1 MNELEHRFGKQ
12 AAEEWSYLLD
22 FLELST
28 GFSSN
33 IILVPDAGAA
43 RVCASLLEQFLKTK
57 GQRLEQIEI
66 GTPEELQAQFAP
78 WLLEGANLEG
88 AGAIWLA
95 SVSTK
100 FDPQHQAWRSAW
112 QYAVARVNERRDEL
126 IRRYNIP
133 IFIVAAVW
141 TNEMLQLS
149 AKDWWSIRSMLVN
162 IKPEVVLSDL
172 RPEQRDNALEMGRQV
187 LREDVSGDALL
198 DPDLALETAAQLRGV
213 KGEEKTLIRILERAY
228 HGLIHRERFA
238 EAEAIAREALSVEE
252 ATNTTTSEKIGSL
265 LKIGFA
271 LLRQDQLYEAEKVL
285 LIALELEE
293 ANGNSPFTH
302 GNIMDLL
309 GRVYFELGRLN
320 EAEKAFELALE
331 LMDRSNVSL
340 AIRGIILDF
349 LGRVLLESHRLEEAE
364 KVFRAS
370 LKCLKEGGASLAES
384 SVTMSSLGHAL
395 LELGHLEESEQT
407 FRTALE
413 LAIKGG
419 ASLTSCGIVIDAL
432 GLVLVSSGRL
442 EEAEKAFVKSIDM
455 RIQGGDTLESLQI
468 TRNHLARV
476 QEKLNRNP

>member
-126 IRRYNIP
+126 MRRYNIP
-133 IFIVAAVW
+133 IFIVAAIW
-141 TNEMLQLS
+141 TNEVLQMS

-162 IKPEVVLSDL
+162 IKPEVMLSDL
-172 RPEQRDNALEMGRQV
+172 RLEQRENALEMGRQV
-187 LREDVSGDALL
+187 LQEDNSSDALL
-198 DPDLALETAAQLRGV
+198 DPDIALETAAQLRGV
-213 KGEEKTLIRILERAY
+213 KGEEKMLIRMLIRAY
-228 HGLIHRERFA
+228 GGLMHRQRYV
-238 EAEAIAREALSVEE
+238 EAEAVAREVLAIEEMIGALVL
-252 ATNTTTSEKIGSL
+252 EKVGSL
-265 LKIGFA
+265 TGIGIT
-271 LLRQDQLYEAEKVL
+271 LMLQ
-285 LIALELEE
+285 
-293 ANGNSPFTH
+293 
-302 GNIMDLL
+302 
-309 GRVYFELGRLN
+309 GRLK
-320 EAEKAFELALE
+320 EAEKALRTSLE
-331 LMDRSNVSL
+331 WAEQGEDSL
-340 AIRGIILDF
+340 TSRGITMHA
-349 LGRVLLESHRLEEAE
+349 LGQVLHHSGRLEEAE
-364 KVFRAS
+364 KALRV
-370 LKCLKEGGASLAES
+370 CLEWQEKDD
-384 SVTMSSLGHAL
+384 
-395 LELGHLEESEQT
+395 
-407 FRTALE
+407 
-413 LAIKGG
+413 
-419 ASLTSCGIVIDAL
+419 ASLTSRGITMDYL
-432 GLVLVSSGRL
+432 GRVLHDSGRL
-442 EEAEKAFVKSIDM
+442 EEAEKAFRTSLELAERGGDTLTSRGITMDYLGRVLHDSGRLEEAEKALRTSLELAEQGGDTLTSRGILLHILGRVLHDSGRLEEAEKTFVKSIDI
-455 RIQGGDTLESLQI
+455 RIQGGDIPENIQF
-468 TRNHLARV
+468 TRDALAQV